1 MSGQSALKRYPK
13 PSSKL
18 IDVVDV
24 VPHVGP
30 ERQAHAL
37 QA

>member
-1 MSGQSALKRYPK
+1 MSGKSALKRYPK
-13 PSSKL
+13 PSNKL
-18 IDVVDV
+18 IDV